1 MTLLLWLWPPVT
13 SSQITNNYQSFS
25 HPSLIYYLAFNIGY
39 FACRLH
45 ILHLFHKGNKK
56 FHRLLLT
63 TLCYHAAHSIH
74 VAEEHINY
82 MLNMQ
87 SWNNGFEELQ
97 GPTFQDPILQ
107 KVLPLNATTGQNYQK
122 LIHFQIWNNL
132 IVKSNLPLKNQNI
145 VISAVMPSW
154 NPNYQRIDKNKSL
167 LREKVWWPI
176 INHHFE
182 QFIAARHSCQVNAA
196 LHIKSLQTKMTPLP
210 KCTFEKL
217 PVDIKVPLQTHE
229 SCFVLI
235 TCDSLSSSCYHHKH
249 LIAL

>member
-1 MTLLLWLWPPVT
+1 MKQWFWRIAGANISGPNFSKSSAIKCNNWPKLP
-13 SSQITNNYQSFS
+13 
-25 HPSLIYYLAFNIGY
+25 
-39 FACRLH
+39 
-45 ILHLFHKGNKK
+45 
-56 FHRLLLT
+56 
-63 TLCYHAAHSIH
+63 
-74 VAEEHINY
+74 EINTY
-82 MLNMQ
+82 
-87 SWNNGFEELQ
+87 S
-97 GPTFQDPILQ
+97 
-107 KVLPLNATTGQNYQK
+107 
-122 LIHFQIWNNL
+122 QIWNNL

-154 NPNYQRIDKNKSL
+154 NPNYQHIDKNKSL

-182 QFIAARHSCQVNAA
+182 QFIAARHSCQVNTA